1 MKNVIKSLVKYLM
14 MTAVVMMLGFGGISM
29 VSGQAVAMAAESP
42 QTARETAEVSST
54 ATEDDESAVLF
65 VVLGGGLIIILA
77 VVISV
82 VSSVVSSVASAVD
95 DEE

>member
-14 MTAVVMMLGFGGISM
+14 MTAVVLMLGFGGISM
-29 VSGQAVAMAAESP
+29 ASGQAVAMAAENP
-42 QTARETAEVSST
+42 QTVRETADTSST
-54 ATEDDESAVLF
+54 TEDDENAVLF
-65 VVLGGGLIIILA
+65 IVLGGGMIIILA

>member
-1 MKNVIKSLVKYLM
+1 MKNAIKSLVKYFM

-42 QTARETAEVSST
+42 QTARETAEASST
-54 ATEDDESAVLF
+54 TEDDENAVLF
-65 VVLGGGLIIILA
+65 IVLGGGMIIILA

-82 VSSVVSSVASAVD
+82 VSSVVSSVAAAVD